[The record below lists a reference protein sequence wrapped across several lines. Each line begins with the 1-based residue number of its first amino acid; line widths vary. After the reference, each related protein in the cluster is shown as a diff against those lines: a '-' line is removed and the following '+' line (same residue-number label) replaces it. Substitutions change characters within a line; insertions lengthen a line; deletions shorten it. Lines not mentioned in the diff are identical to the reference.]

1 MALPLVLPIL
11 SAVAPALISRL
22 TGDPE
27 SPATRAAVAA
37 VQAVTGSDPTTPEGR
52 DMALAAIEADPAL
65 AMELRARL
73 SEVALAET
81 EALLA
86 DRADARAREVA
97 IVEATGRASR
107 RADVM
112 LIAAF
117 AAVVGIAGVMFL
129 LSLGKTYENSA
140 LVNTLVGF
148 LSGIGGMFARNI
160 GTAFDYEFGSSR
172 SSREKD
178 ERIAGIAAGGVAAP
192 AAGALSPLGASALER
207 LRASLRA

>member
-1 MALPLVLPIL
+1 MALPLLLPIL
-11 SAVAPALISRL
+11 AAAAPALVSRL
-22 TGDPE
+22 SGDPDG
-27 SPATRAAVAA
+27 PVTRAALAA
-37 VQAVTGSDPTTPEGR
+37 VQAVTGADPATAEGR
-52 DMALAAIEADPAL
+52 DAALAAIEADPAL
-65 AMELRARL
+65 AAELRARL
-73 SEVALAET
+73 AELALAET

-97 IVEATGRASR
+97 IVEATGQGSR

-129 LSLGKTYENSA
+129 LSLGQTAQNSA

-148 LSGIGGMFARNI
+148 LTGIGGMFARNI

-178 ERIAGIAAGGVAAP
+178 ERIAGISAGGPAASALGAP
-192 AAGALSPLGASALER
+192 APSALER
-207 LRASLRA
+207 LRRSLGS